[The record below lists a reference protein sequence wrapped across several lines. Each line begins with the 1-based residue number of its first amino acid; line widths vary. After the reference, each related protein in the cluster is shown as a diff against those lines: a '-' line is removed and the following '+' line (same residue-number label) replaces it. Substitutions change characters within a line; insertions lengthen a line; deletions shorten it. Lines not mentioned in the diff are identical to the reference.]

1 MSCYASFS
9 GARERHK
16 FCVNDLV
23 SSPLVGSL
31 PPDEAH
37 REVEEHGGVHQ
48 PMEN

>member
-1 MSCYASFS
+1 MPRF
-9 GARERHK
+9 RERESVHK

-37 REVEEHGGVHQ
+37 REVGEHGGVRQ